1 MDFEADYERAEDE
14 PNMRER
20 EGKKRGDLGRREDS
34 RMEEAPTFILKDFLF

>member
-20 EGKKRGDLGRREDS
+20 RKKKREKWGEGRIAEWKRRQLS
-34 RMEEAPTFILKDFLF
+34 F